1 MYKRY
6 VDPENGYY
14 YNYGLNGHIQGININ
29 INPIRHISSNQLDK
43 TQSTEKSL
51 NKGLFGEE
59 EDNDGNNQNIINNN
73 EDIFNNEAG
82 NWEFEINP
90 EKYFK
95 NIFKEFIFFLKKIY
109 NKNNFIIFSESDL
122 IDYVFNQFEFPFN
135 KKNHYQNIK
144 DLLEIIISFFTMG
157 KIQIHIGYFKYL
169 SDFSINNNSI
179 NQEKIIYYKFLYEIL
194 KKQEENPNIILIS
207 DKVLAE
213 LILDKTSKY
222 EPSSLNQLPYE
233 AFEVFKIFL
242 IYFNKKH
249 ENISYSKATKKILS
263 IQRYDLLAGNHILE
277 NYFIYT
283 KDDNIYNE
291 SLNLLTNILSIASEK
306 ITNRKQILDKIF
318 DFLKNN
324 LTKIKTDKEVK
335 TQIIREIKLIS
346 IVNSTKVKDF
356 YDENDKKSLIPINV
370 VLKLNK
376 LNGVTEKYTVNKNM
390 KIKDLK
396 NEIMNKIILSE
407 KNVIL
412 YNQKVI
418 LERLSINF
426 TAEEIRQEINKNGF
440 NITYKNQDLDDNS
453 SLNDYNIENDEFIQI
468 TEKEIKIN
476 QINEIK
482 ISEERLNEGCEKI
495 KNIFST
501 LDEDLIKLSI
511 KKNNAN
517 TEETIMFLTEE
528 KNINDL
534 QKEIEEKKKK
544 EKVENKKKTKKEEE
558 KYNTF

>member
-135 KKNHYQNIK
+135 KKNQNIK
-144 DLLEIIISFFTMG
+144 ELLEIIISFFTMG

-179 NQEKIIYYKFLYEIL
+179 NQEKLIYYKFLYEIL

-356 YDENDKKSLIPINV
+356 YDENDKKSQIPINV

-418 LERLSINF
+418 LDRLSINF
-426 TAEEIRQEINKNGF
+426 TAEEIRQEINKKGF